1 MKIRKKGKK
10 KIPNTTISFHPAFRI
25 YLIKKKATVTARR
38 KLARLKNK
46 NRRRGKETR
55 DERER
60 ERGEEG
66 EENTRE
72 GGNRGG
78 NECQRRQGRLK
89 CGRHNLT
96 GDRGNFRPTS
106 PSPEPC
112 LFLARGRGCFPAWP
126 LNVDENI
133 SGAAAVV
140 YYEERTSG
148 VRPFRQFILTLRPGK
163 TSRRR

>member
-10 KIPNTTISFHPAFRI
+10 KKFRTPRSLFTPHFVFI
-25 YLIKKKATVTARR
+25 LY
-38 KLARLKNK
+38 LARLKNK
-46 NRRRGKETR
+46 NRRGGRETR
-55 DERER
+55 DERET
-60 ERGEEG
+60 EGEG

-106 PSPEPC
+106 PFPEPC

-148 VRPFRQFILTLRPGK
+148 VRPFRQFILTLRSGK